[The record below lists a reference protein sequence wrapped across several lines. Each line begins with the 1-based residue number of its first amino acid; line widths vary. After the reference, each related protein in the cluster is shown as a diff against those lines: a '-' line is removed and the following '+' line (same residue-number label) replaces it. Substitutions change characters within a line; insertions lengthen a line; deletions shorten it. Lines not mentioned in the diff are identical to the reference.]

1 MSKVDLNF
9 SLKVTESDCDTV
21 ENCQNYTGLTGTDLK
36 RETIELAPAG
46 TSIIFING
54 PALDKIIYVE
64 SAFDFQ
70 ININDLGFV
79 DVKRNLVTTK
89 FLKSIFFSKLSV
101 TKIEIKNNSGTDT
114 IKVSYNLA

>member
-9 SLKVTESDCDTV
+9 SLKITESDCDAI
-21 ENCQNYTGLTGTDLK
+21 ENCQNYTGLTGIDVK

-46 TSIIFING
+46 TSVIYDSTAI
-54 PALDKIIYVE
+54 DKIIYAE
-64 SAFDFQ
+64 SASDFQ

-79 DVKRNLVTTK
+79 DVKRNFTGTN

-101 TKIEIKNNSGTDT
+101 TKIEIKNDSGTDT
-114 IKVSYNLA
+114 IKVSYSLA